1 MRLRLHAQQVPG
13 AVDGDC
19 LLPSN
24 PVLKAYSWRSP
35 AQHNHALSKPARTDV
50 LVLLQSGLTE
60 NPHALPHAAD
70 YPVPYGD
77 EV

>member
-1 MRLRLHAQQVPG
+1 MRLRLPAMQVPG
-13 AVDGDC
+13 TVDGDC

-35 AQHNHALSKPARTDV
+35 AQHNHALNKPARTGV
-50 LVLLQSGLTE
+50 LVLLQFGLTE
-60 NPHALPHAAD
+60 NPHALPDAAD
-70 YPVPYGD
+70 HPVPYGD